1 MEEAMK
7 LIEKL
12 DYESAK
18 NLLENSLKSNENDTE
33 LLDLYAEVLINLD
46 LTEEAKKV
54 LKGLNRFLIDLSHY
68 SL

>member
-46 LTEEAKKV
+46 LPDEAKKV
-54 LKGLNRFLIDLSHY
+54 
-68 SL
+68 